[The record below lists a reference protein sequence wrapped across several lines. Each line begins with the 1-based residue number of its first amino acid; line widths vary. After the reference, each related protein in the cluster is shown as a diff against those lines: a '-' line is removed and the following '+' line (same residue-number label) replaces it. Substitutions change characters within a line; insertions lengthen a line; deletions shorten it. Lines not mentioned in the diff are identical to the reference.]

1 MTDIAPVEND
11 ACRREMELLAL
22 QLKALG
28 HPVRVEMI
36 RLLKERDR
44 CCCGDFC
51 ATLPLAQSTVSQ
63 HLEMLRRAELVDY
76 EAEGNRSRYSLN
88 RTAFKALAKA
98 VQALAQ
104 DGEGQILQ
112 AHETPESA
120 IQQ

>member
-1 MTDIAPVEND
+1 MTCIEPVED
-11 ACRREMELLAL
+11 GACRRELELLAL

-36 RLLKERDR
+36 RLLQERDR

-63 HLEMLRRAELVDY
+63 HLEMLRKAALVDY
-76 EAEGNRSRYSLN
+76 EADGNRSRYSLN

-104 DGEGQILQ
+104 DGEGQISQ
-112 AHETPESA
+112 AHETPEST
-120 IQQ
+120 IQP